1 MTLDEIIEYMLS
13 SVPEEY
19 DISVGSFFY
28 DLLYPVA
35 EQIYLLQKRISRLS
49 ENTFA
54 VTAEGEYLD
63 RKTAEQNIVRKT
75 ATYSK
80 GTLLISGNRGE
91 VILKGAKVAADNVL
105 FEVNETVSITENG
118 SVEVGATCTV
128 SGNAGN
134 VKKGDI
140 NRFPITLPGIT
151 AVQNITDFTGGYDA
165 ESDADLLE
173 RYIEKVSRPNVS
185 GNKYHYI
192 EWAKEVSGVGDV
204 KVIPLWNGAGTVKV
218 VIVDADNRP
227 ADSELISKVKEHI
240 EENRPIGAEV
250 TVVSASPVMI
260 NISVSLTADNTSNI
274 QTTVENV
281 LKDYLSGEAIKKEY
295 ISYAKIGSLI
305 LSISGVEDYTDLK
318 VNSGT
323 ENIKIA
329 DGAVPVLE
337 SVVLK

>member
-128 SGNAGN
+128 SGSAGN

-140 NRFPITLPGIT
+140 NRFPI
-151 AVQNITDFTGGYDA
+151 
-165 ESDADLLE
+165 
-173 RYIEKVSRPNVS
+173 
-185 GNKYHYI
+185 
-192 EWAKEVSGVGDV
+192 

>member
-105 FEVNETVSITENG
+105 FEVNETVSIAENG

-128 SGNAGN
+128 SGS
-134 VKKGDI
+134 
-140 NRFPITLPGIT
+140 
-151 AVQNITDFTGGYDA
+151 A
-165 ESDADLLE
+165 E
-173 RYIEKVSRPNVS
+173 
-185 GNKYHYI
+185 
-192 EWAKEVSGVGDV
+192 
-204 KVIPLWNGAGTVKV
+204 
-218 VIVDADNRP
+218 
-227 ADSELISKVKEHI
+227 
-240 EENRPIGAEV
+240 
-250 TVVSASPVMI
+250 I
-260 NISVSLTADNTSNI
+260 NIIILNG
-274 QTTVENV
+274 Q
-281 LKDYLSGEAIKKEY
+281 KK
-295 ISYAKIGSLI
+295 
-305 LSISGVEDYTDLK
+305 
-318 VNSGT
+318 
-323 ENIKIA
+323 
-329 DGAVPVLE
+329 
-337 SVVLK
+337 

>member
-1 MTLDEIIEYMLS
+1 M
-13 SVPEEY
+13 
-19 DISVGSFFY
+19 
-28 DLLYPVA
+28 
-35 EQIYLLQKRISRLS
+35 QRLRR
-49 ENTFA
+49 N
-54 VTAEGEYLD
+54 
-63 RKTAEQNIVRKT
+63 
-75 ATYSK
+75 
-80 GTLLISGNRGE
+80 
-91 VILKGAKVAADNVL
+91 NVL
-105 FEVNETVSITENG
+105 FEVNETVSIAENG

-128 SGNAGN
+128 SGSAGN

-173 RYIEKVSRPNVS
+173 RYLEKVSRPNVS

-260 NISVSLTADNTSNI
+260 NISVRLTADNTSNI
-274 QTTVENV
+274 QTTFENV
-281 LKDYLSGEAIKKEY
+281 LKDYLSGEAVKKEY

>member
-1 MTLDEIIEYMLS
+1 M
-13 SVPEEY
+13 
-19 DISVGSFFY
+19 
-28 DLLYPVA
+28 
-35 EQIYLLQKRISRLS
+35 
-49 ENTFA
+49 
-54 VTAEGEYLD
+54 
-63 RKTAEQNIVRKT
+63 
-75 ATYSK
+75 
-80 GTLLISGNRGE
+80 
-91 VILKGAKVAADNVL
+91 
-105 FEVNETVSITENG
+105 
-118 SVEVGATCTV
+118 
-128 SGNAGN
+128 
-134 VKKGDI
+134 
-140 NRFPITLPGIT
+140 
-151 AVQNITDFTGGYDA
+151 
-165 ESDADLLE
+165 
-173 RYIEKVSRPNVS
+173 
-185 GNKYHYI
+185 
-192 EWAKEVSGVGDV
+192 GDV

-218 VIVDADNRP
+218 VIVDADNCP

-260 NISVSLTADNTSNI
+260 NISVSLTADSTSNI

-281 LKDYLSGEAIKKEY
+281 LKDYLAGEAIKKEY

>member
-63 RKTAEQNIVRKT
+63 RKTAEQNIVRKS

-128 SGNAGN
+128 SGSAGN

-173 RYIEKVSRPNVS
+173 RYLEKVSRPNVS

-192 EWAKEVSGVGDV
+192 EWAKE
-204 KVIPLWNGAGTVKV
+204 VIPLWNGAGTVKV

-260 NISVSLTADNTSNI
+260 NISVRLTADNTSDI

>member
-35 EQIYLLQKRISRLS
+35 EQIYLLQKRVSRLS

-105 FEVNETVSITENG
+105 FEVNETVSIAENG

-128 SGNAGN
+128 SGSAGN

-173 RYIEKVSRPNVS
+173 RYLEKVSRPNVS

-204 KVIPLWNGAGTVKV
+204 KVIPLWNGAGTVKI

-227 ADSELISKVKEHI
+227 
-240 EENRPIGAEV
+240 ENKPIGAEV
-250 TVVSASPVMI
+250 TVVSASPIMI
-260 NISVSLTADNTSNI
+260 NISVRLTSDNTSNI

>member
-63 RKTAEQNIVRKT
+63 RKTA
-75 ATYSK
+75 TYSK
-80 GTLLISGNRGE
+80 GTLLIRGNRGE

-105 FEVNETVSITENG
+105 FEVNETVSIAENG

-128 SGNAGN
+128 SGSAGN

-151 AVQNITDFTGGYDA
+151 AVQNITDLTGGYYS
-165 ESDADLLE
+165 ESESYLLE
-173 RYIEKVSRPNVS
+173 RY
-185 GNKYHYI
+185 
-192 EWAKEVSGVGDV
+192 
-204 KVIPLWNGAGTVKV
+204 L
-218 VIVDADNRP
+218 
-227 ADSELISKVKEHI
+227 
-240 EENRPIGAEV
+240 
-250 TVVSASPVMI
+250 
-260 NISVSLTADNTSNI
+260 
-274 QTTVENV
+274 
-281 LKDYLSGEAIKKEY
+281 
-295 ISYAKIGSLI
+295 
-305 LSISGVEDYTDLK
+305 
-318 VNSGT
+318 
-323 ENIKIA
+323 
-329 DGAVPVLE
+329 
-337 SVVLK
+337 